1 MEERFLD
8 IKGTI
13 EEVDA
18 TVKDYVKYKKSW
30 HKTSRIFETLWKAQ
44 TLE

>member
-1 MEERFLD
+1 MEERFLG

-13 EEVDA
+13 KEVDA

-30 HKTSRIFETLWKAQ
+30 HQTSRMFETLWKDQ